1 MLNHNYSTLGR
12 PDMKIARL
20 TVAAA
25 AAAVSLIT
33 TPAPAQEPPTLR
45 AVGNFS
51 QNKKQVDGAE
61 RPFFDALAKNVGL
74 KTKVDFNPM
83 DVLGIQAAD
92 AFRLIRTGAFDVM
105 SVQIGMASRDDPFF
119 EGIDLIGVA
128 PDMKELRKVVEAYRE
143 AFDRRLQQ
151 KFRAKVLT
159 LWPFGPQVIYCNAP
173 INSVDEL
180 KGQKVRVFTPSMA
193 ALMQH
198 FGATPVTLQFSEVYP
213 SLQRGVATCAVTAP
227 TAGNSAKW
235 PEVTTHFL
243 PLSLS
248 GSVQGHFVYL
258 DHWKRYSPEQQKK
271 LQAEF
276 KKLEDQLW
284 DIAVNVN
291 NDAINC
297 NVGREPCKE
306 HAKFNMKL
314 VEVTPADLQKV
325 KAAVTSVVLPLWKK
339 TCNNVDANCS
349 EAWNQTVGRAT
360 GLRID

>member
-1 MLNHNYSTLGR
+1 
-12 PDMKIARL
+12 MKRDWFFAIAL
-20 TVAAA
+20 AAG
-25 AAAVSLIT
+25 AVLLSG
-33 TPAPAQEPPTLR
+33 PVMVYAQEPAVMR

-61 RPFFDALAKNVGL
+61 RPFFDALAKNLGA
-74 KTKVDFNPM
+74 KIKVEFNPM
-83 DVLGIQAAD
+83 DVLSIQAAD
-92 AFRLIRTGAFDVM
+92 ALRLMRSGAFDVM
-105 SVQIGMASRDDPFF
+105 SIQIGMASRDDPFF
-119 EGIDLIGVA
+119 EGVDLIGVA
-128 PDMKELRKVVEAYRE
+128 PDMAELRKVVTAYRE
-143 AFDRRLQQ
+143 VFDRRLQQ
-151 KFRAKVLT
+151 KFNAKVLT
-159 LWPFGPQVIYCNAP
+159 LWPFGPQTIYCNAQ
-173 INSVDEL
+173 INSVDDL

-193 ALMQH
+193 ALMRH

-243 PLSLS
+243 PLSLA
-248 GSVQGHFVYL
+248 GAVQGHFINL
-258 DHWKRYSPEQQKK
+258 DYWKRYSPEMQKK

-291 NDAINC
+291 NDATNC

-314 VEVTPADLQKV
+314 V
-325 KAAVTSVVLPLWKK
+325 AVTSADIQKVRAAVSSIVLPIWKK
-339 TCNNVDANCS
+339 TCNNVDPACS
-349 EAWNQTVGRAT
+349 ETWNRSVGKVV
-360 GLRID
+360 GLHID